1 MAPVQSRSFR
11 KLCPWGLIWLV
22 STLAG
27 CGGGAPEAPT
37 GTASGKVTFKQAP
50 LTSGRVNFVATNGG
64 ASGFGDLGSDGTF
77 TITGKLPV
85 GDYSV
90 HLTPAGL
97 EDAPPSENPAQDQQ
111 TPLDSISK
119 KYQDPATTDL
129 KATVKEGKNQ
139 FTFDIPS

>member
-1 MAPVQSRSFR
+1 MALLQSRSFP
-11 KLCPWGLIWLV
+11 KYYSCALIWLV

-50 LTSGRVNFVATNGG
+50 LTSGRVNFVATNGS
-64 ASGFGDLGSDGTF
+64 ASAFGDLGSDGVF
-77 TITGKLPV
+77 KITGELPI
-85 GDYSV
+85 GEYSV
-90 HLTPAGL
+90 HLTPVGL
-97 EDAPPSENPAQDQQ
+97 GDAPPSENPAQDQQ

-129 KATVKEGKNQ
+129 KATVKEGKND
-139 FTFDIPS
+139 FTIDIPS